1 MCETPVAI
9 RIDIDSARDIA
20 LAPELLDLFRLLDIK
35 GTFFVTTGPD
45 RLALNL
51 FKHVA
56 NPQSYLKFIKSKP
69 LRYRFQSLN
78 GILRNVRVEEACP
91 AALLRIT
98 NEGHELGLHVYDH

>member
-51 FKHVA
+51 LQARRKPA
-56 NPQSYLKFIKSKP
+56 KLLKFINRNRCDTDSK
-69 LRYRFQSLN
+69 
-78 GILRNVRVEEACP
+78 V
-91 AALLRIT
+91 
-98 NEGHELGLHVYDH
+98 

>member
-69 LRYRFQSLN
+69 FEYTQFGDEFVPWLSIIDVMMFNSLDSIQSCVTTNYELN
-78 GILRNVRVEEACP
+78 
-91 AALLRIT
+91 
-98 NEGHELGLHVYDH
+98 